1 MSDKFVA
8 HVFPHIFINFFLI
21 IMAFW
26 AMNRRFFSRPH
37 LLLLAGL
44 TFMIIAAS
52 EKYMF
57 GLLSKLLEQ
66 FVDLNPAFL
75 FLEVSVAA
83 LGGNLVASAFLS
95 KAQSQHNQWEKRQFE
110 VFTQAHLRLLQHNR
124 KLLAHRAKQAQMT
137 VTDYAKGLDLILD
150 QIDEEQ
156 KKIDRAQR
164 ALATDG
170 NLS

>member
-1 MSDKFVA
+1 MSDKFIA
-8 HVFPHIFINFFLI
+8 HVVPHIFINFFLI

-37 LLLLAGL
+37 WLLLAGL
-44 TFMIIAAS
+44 TFMSVAAS

-57 GLLSKLLEQ
+57 GLLSKVLEQ
-66 FVDLNPAFL
+66 FVDLNPALL

-95 KAQSQHNQWEKRQFE
+95 KAQSQHNQWEKKQFD

-137 VTDYAKGLDLILD
+137 ASDYEKGLGFILD
-150 QIDEEQ
+150 QIEEE
-156 KKIDRAQR
+156 KEKIDRAQQE
-164 ALATDG
+164 LATDG
-170 NLS
+170 NLL